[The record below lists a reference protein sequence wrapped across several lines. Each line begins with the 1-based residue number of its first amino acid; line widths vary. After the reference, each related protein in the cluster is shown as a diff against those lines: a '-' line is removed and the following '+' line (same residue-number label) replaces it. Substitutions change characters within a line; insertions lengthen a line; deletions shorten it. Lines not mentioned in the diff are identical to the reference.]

1 MSLVSLAGTL
11 LAVLPVVINVYEFI
25 VTRRFIYPVWEVV
38 TLRPLRKN
46 YSSLSQKFGVLQAL
60 VLITIFPDAR
70 QIVDGIEKYVL
81 STKTDEPLVLRK
93 STSEDCTMLAVA
105 AAIVAQVAITAL
117 ALTDLDQ
124 VHWTAEAAF
133 VLSLIAGGLSVFYCC
148 LVQQRMSGLFT
159 PEDVKD
165 FFSKPSSSQ
174 RLHNLEQNMDDLT
187 SAIRKN
193 NIGDEST
200 VRRQKMKKLESMI
213 KEFKSKNRWRSASFH
228 SIMMIKAP
236 TLLLKY
242 ALASFVIGIGIY
254 FGCLAF
260 SDIASQ
266 RPRNSYRATF
276 IVYIVTTFLGLLIY
290 YVPYILKELE
300 LSPAR
305 RHAQI
310 MNNNSMKLEPEEMEL
325 LNRIRALLNSDE
337 QEIHEESGSDDDI
350 PEDM

>member
-1 MSLVSLAGTL
+1 MDTVGLVGTL
-11 LAVLPVVINVYEFI
+11 LAVLPVVINGYEFI

-105 AAIVAQVAITAL
+105 VAITAL

-133 VLSLIAGGLSVFYCC
+133 VLSLIAGGLSVFYSC

-174 RLHNLEQNMDDLT
+174 RLHNLEQNKDDLT
-187 SAIRKN
+187 SDIRKN

-200 VRRQKMKKLESMI
+200 VRRQKMKELESMI

-236 TLLLKY
+236 TLLLRY

-276 IVYIVTTFLGLLIY
+276 IVYIVTTFLALLIY

-310 MNNNSMKLEPEEMEL
+310 MNNNFMKPDPEEMEL
-325 LNRIRALLNSDE
+325 LNRIGALLNSDE
-337 QEIHEESGSDDDI
+337 QVIHEESGSDDAI

>member
-1 MSLVSLAGTL
+1 M
-11 LAVLPVVINVYEFI
+11 
-25 VTRRFIYPVWEVV
+25 
-38 TLRPLRKN
+38 
-46 YSSLSQKFGVLQAL
+46 
-60 VLITIFPDAR
+60 
-70 QIVDGIEKYVL
+70 
-81 STKTDEPLVLRK
+81 
-93 STSEDCTMLAVA
+93 
-105 AAIVAQVAITAL
+105 AQVAITAL

-133 VLSLIAGGLSVFYCC
+133 VLSLIAGGLSVFYSC

-174 RLHNLEQNMDDLT
+174 RLHSLEQGMDDLI
-187 SAIRKN
+187 SDIRKD
-193 NIGDEST
+193 NIGDEWN
-200 VRRQKMKKLESMI
+200 VRHQKLEKLESMI
-213 KEFKSKNRWRSASFH
+213 KEFRSKNRWRSASFH

-305 RHAQI
+305 RYAQI
-310 MNNNSMKLEPEEMEL
+310 MNNNFMELNPDEMEL
-325 LNRIRALLNSDE
+325 LNSIGGLLNSDE
-337 QEIHEESGSDDDI
+337 QEIHEESGSDDAI
-350 PEDM
+350 TEDM